1 MGRDED
7 YSWWGYFFGVLAF
20 WVPMSLLD
28 TGSELGK
35 LGYFGINLVMVLMS
49 VVLARKVFLVAGAI
63 GCVGYIGH
71 LLWTYFS
78 GSLAFPVALIA
89 CGIGII
95 YLGVAYRRNQA
106 SIEGFVLGLVPAGIR
121 ARLPRS

>member
-1 MGRDED
+1 MGLLLRRACFL
-7 YSWWGYFFGVLAF
+7 GAHG
-20 WVPMSLLD
+20 LLD

-63 GCVGYIGH
+63 GSVGYIGH

>member
-1 MGRDED
+1 
-7 YSWWGYFFGVLAF
+7 
-20 WVPMSLLD
+20 MSLLD

-63 GCVGYIGH
+63 GSVGYIGH